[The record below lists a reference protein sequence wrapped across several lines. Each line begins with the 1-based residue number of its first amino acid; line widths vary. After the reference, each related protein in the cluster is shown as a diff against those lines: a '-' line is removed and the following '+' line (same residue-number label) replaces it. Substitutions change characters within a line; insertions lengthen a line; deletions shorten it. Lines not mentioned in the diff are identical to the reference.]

1 MNVKVPM
8 IEVGIASAA
17 MKVTRRLRM
26 NRKTTTLASRPP
38 RIRCSLMSSNDRR
51 MKRDWSL
58 PMLIWMSCGSCGL
71 DPLQP
76 LQDAVDDLDGVGAR
90 LLADLDADRRRA
102 AQPRRA
108 PHFLHAVLDAAD
120 VGERDHR
127 AVGAVGDDDAVEV
140 LDVLDAAH
148 RADRDLGRPGGELAA
163 RNLDVLP
170 LRPRCAPGRPSG
182 RRRSADRR

>member
-58 PMLIWMSCGSCGL
+58 PMLIWMSGGSVRL
-71 DPLQP
+71 DALEPR
-76 LQDAVDDLDGVGAR
+76 QDAIDHFDGVGAR
-90 LLADLDADRRRA
+90 LLADLHADRRRA
-102 AQPRRA
+102 ARGASRCGSPATLSCTRPTSAKVIDRS
-108 PHFLHAVLDAAD
+108 
-120 VGERDHR
+120 
-127 AVGAVGDDDAVEV
+127 VGAVG
-140 LDVLDAAH
+140 
-148 RADRDLGRPGGELAA
+148 R
-163 RNLDVLP
+163 
-170 LRPRCAPGRPSG
+170 
-182 RRRSADRR
+182 